1 MPLIAEKMSKTE
13 SNYGSKYN
21 VCIGVRP
28 YIYIAIGV
36 ILYVIKSFMALI
48 TRNFNRSNSVLV
60 IAIILLCVIFV
71 AYIIMMIVTI
81 VMLKRDKLNLSKEM
95 KIKTILYNPIY
106 LSTYVSCALKALF
119 IKEIAW
125 EKIEHKVNI
134 K

>member
-1 MPLIAEKMSKTE
+1 
-13 SNYGSKYN
+13 
-21 VCIGVRP
+21 
-28 YIYIAIGV
+28 
-36 ILYVIKSFMALI
+36 
-48 TRNFNRSNSVLV
+48 
-60 IAIILLCVIFV
+60 
-71 AYIIMMIVTI
+71 MMIVTI

-106 LSTYVSCALKALF
+106 LSTYVGCALKALF